1 LKPLILTL
9 ALVLGACS
17 STSTSTIN
25 TIKLI
30 ALSEQSAP
38 NGVQGT
44 FNFLIKATG
53 NRRGDIFLNTED
65 DYKDRRAITIVLSPK
80 VSSDFTSK
88 YGSTPDLY
96 FINKTIEVTGEA
108 KREKI
113 YFYSKGRVTTK
124 YYYQTHIDVTS
135 LDQIKI

>member
-25 TIKLI
+25 TMKLI

>member
-1 LKPLILTL
+1 M
-9 ALVLGACS
+9 
-17 STSTSTIN
+17 
-25 TIKLI
+25 KLI